1 MAKGYRGGRV
11 PKTQKNADFLKNIAN
26 FLYLDWVDTQK
37 KREKIIKTL
46 EKMLKKAYE
55 EGDAKTCAYISQ
67 VLNKVLDSMD
77 QVRFNEDIQRL
88 KRLIEDVKKRTGP
101 AGEGTPVA

>member
-1 MAKGYRGGRV
+1 V
-11 PKTQKNADFLKNIAN
+11 QKTQKSADFLKTIAN

-67 VLNKVLDSMD
+67 TLNKVLDSMD

-88 KRLIEDVKKRTGP
+88 KRLIEDAKKRIN
-101 AGEGTPVA
+101 

>member
-1 MAKGYRGGRV
+1 VGV
-11 PKTQKNADFLKNIAN
+11 PKTLKNADFWKSIAN

-37 KREKIIKTL
+37 KREKIVKTL
-46 EKMLKKAYE
+46 EKMLKKAAV
-55 EGDAKTCAYISQ
+55 EGDAKAVAYISQ

-88 KRLIEDVKKRTGP
+88 KRLIEDAKKRVGQ